1 MARITIIKPEEGE
14 GRFPTPEVRKIYPA
28 RKLVWKFYFTAF
40 LIWAGVSFGIFL
52 FIAFI
57 RFVVSIDP
65 DPSDMPPFF
74 LENLFGL
81 IFWGITILA
90 FLPVLLLIP
99 MYVNSME
106 FIVHGD
112 EVVVK
117 KGIVNKTVKYC
128 PYRTVTNISTNAG
141 PLDRLFGIG
150 CVNIETAG
158 KSGTSTSPEEKFEG
172 LPLYHEI
179 RDYILR
185 QLRVYYSTIS
195 TSPRPDERG
204 DVSPLQ
210 REIINE
216 LREIR
221 SLLKKSR

>member
-40 LIWAGVSFGIFL
+40 LIWAGIGLGLFIFL
-52 FIAFI
+52 SFI
-57 RFVVSIDP
+57 RFVVAIDP
-65 DPSDMPPFF
+65 DPSDLHPSFLDIFF
-74 LENLFGL
+74 GA
-81 IFWGITILA
+81 IFWGITILT
-90 FLPVLLLIP
+90 FLPVLILIP

-112 EVVVK
+112 ELVVK
-117 KGIVNKTVKYC
+117 KGIINKTVKYC
-128 PYRTVTNISTNAG
+128 PYRTVTNISTTVG

-185 QLRVYYSTIS
+185 QLRFYYSTIS
-195 TSPRPDERG
+195 TSPRLDESG
-204 DVSPLQ
+204 DVPPLQ
-210 REIINE
+210 QEIINE

-221 SLLKKSR
+221 TLLKEK